1 MHFEF
6 NYMIILCM
14 ALEKFLKNKKNVAI
28 AVGFLAI
35 ILLCIWAFVS
45 AGMITKSF
53 KTKIIEQTYK
63 NKEANIESLLVTETK
78 DGEKLFELYAETGRY
93 SDTDNIVFLTDLIGN
108 FYEENK
114 VKASFKSN
122 EGTYDSNTKHIV
134 LTGDV
139 LIVYFDGTNIST
151 DMLVYKGKQEDIR
164 AIGNVRIE
172 KPNEAVIMGE
182 EAVLDGDYSDFH
194 IDGRTKTQFYM

>member
-35 ILLCIWAFVS
+35 VLLCIWAFVS

-172 KPNEAVIMGE
+172 KPNEAVIMGA

>member
-1 MHFEF
+1 
-6 NYMIILCM
+6 M
-14 ALEKFLKNKKNVAI
+14 ALEKYFKNKKNVAI

-35 ILLCIWAFVS
+35 VILCSWAFIS

-93 SDTDNIVFLTDLIGN
+93 SDTDNIVFLTNLIGN

-114 VKASFKSN
+114 VKASFKSK
-122 EGTYDSNTKHIV
+122 EGTYNSNTKHIV

-151 DMLVYKGKQEDIR
+151 DMLIYKGKQEDIK

-172 KPNEAVIMGE
+172 KPNEAVIMGS
-182 EAVLDGDYSDFH
+182 EAILDGDYSDFH
-194 IDGRTKTQFYM
+194 INGRTKTEFYM

>member
-1 MHFEF
+1 
-6 NYMIILCM
+6 M

-28 AVGFLAI
+28 ALGFLAI
-35 ILLCIWAFVS
+35 VILCIWAFVS
-45 AGMITKSF
+45 ANMITKSF

-93 SDTDNIVFLTDLIGN
+93 SDTDNVVFLTDLIGN
-108 FYEENK
+108 FYEEYK
-114 VKASFKSN
+114 VKAIFKSN
-122 EGTYDSNTKHIV
+122 EGTYDSKTKHII

-139 LIVYFDGTNIST
+139 LIVYYDGTNIST
-151 DMLVYKGKQEDIR
+151 DMLIYKGKQEDIR
-164 AIGNVRIE
+164 AVGNVRIE
-172 KPNEAVIMGE
+172 KPNEAVIMGS

-194 IDGRTKTQFYM
+194 INGRTKTQFYM

>member
-1 MHFEF
+1 
-6 NYMIILCM
+6 M

-35 ILLCIWAFVS
+35 VILCVWAFVS

-78 DGEKLFELYAETGRY
+78 DGEKLFELYADTGRY

-108 FYEENK
+108 FYEKNK

-122 EGTYDSNTKHIV
+122 EGTYDSSTKHIV

-172 KPNEAVIMGE
+172 KPNEAVIMGA

-194 IDGRTKTQFYM
+194 INGRTKTQFYM

>member
-1 MHFEF
+1 
-6 NYMIILCM
+6 M

-28 AVGFLAI
+28 ALGFLAI
-35 ILLCIWAFVS
+35 VILCIWAFVS
-45 AGMITKSF
+45 ANMITKSF

-93 SDTDNIVFLTDLIGN
+93 SDTDNVVFLTDLIGN

-122 EGTYDSNTKHIV
+122 EGTYDSKTKHII

-139 LIVYFDGTNIST
+139 LIVYYDGTNIST
-151 DMLVYKGKQEDIR
+151 DMLIYKGKQEDIR
-164 AIGNVRIE
+164 AVGNVRIE
-172 KPNEAVIMGE
+172 KPNEAVIMGS

-194 IDGRTKTQFYM
+194 INGRTKTQFYM

>member
-1 MHFEF
+1 
-6 NYMIILCM
+6 M
-14 ALEKFLKNKKNVAI
+14 ALEKYFKNKKNIAI
-28 AVGFLAI
+28 AGTFLVI
-35 ILLCIWAFVS
+35 VILCIWAFVS

-63 NKEANIESLLVTETK
+63 NREANIESLLVTETK
-78 DGEKLFELYAETGRY
+78 DGVKLFELYAETGRY

-108 FYEENK
+108 FYEDNK
-114 VKASFKSN
+114 VKASFKSK
-122 EGTYDSNTKHIV
+122 EGTYDSNTKHII

-139 LIVYFDGTNIST
+139 LIVYEDGTNIST
-151 DMLVYKGKQEDIR
+151 DMLIYKGKQEDIR

-172 KPNEAVIMGE
+172 KPNEAVIMGA

>member
-1 MHFEF
+1 MLK
-6 NYMIILCM
+6 IL
-14 ALEKFLKNKKNVAI
+14 
-28 AVGFLAI
+28 
-35 ILLCIWAFVS
+35 
-45 AGMITKSF
+45 

-93 SDTDNIVFLTDLIGN
+93 SDTDNIVFLTNLIGN

-114 VKASFKSN
+114 VKASFKSK
-122 EGTYDSNTKHIV
+122 EGTYNSNTKHIV

-151 DMLVYKGKQEDIR
+151 DMLIYKGKQEDIK

-172 KPNEAVIMGE
+172 KPNEAVIMGS
-182 EAVLDGDYSDFH
+182 EAILDGDYSDFH
-194 IDGRTKTQFYM
+194 INGRTKTEFYM

>member
-1 MHFEF
+1 
-6 NYMIILCM
+6 M
-14 ALEKFLKNKKNVAI
+14 ALEKFLKNKKNLAI
-28 AVGFLAI
+28 AIGFLAI
-35 ILLCIWAFVS
+35 IILCSWAFIS

-114 VKASFKSN
+114 VKASFKAN
-122 EGTYDSNTKHIV
+122 EGTYDSNTKHII

-139 LIVYFDGTNIST
+139 LIVYYDGTNIST
-151 DMLVYKGKQEDIR
+151 DMLIYKGKQEDIR

-172 KPNEAVIMGE
+172 KPNEAVIMGS

>member
-1 MHFEF
+1 
-6 NYMIILCM
+6 M

-35 ILLCIWAFVS
+35 VILCIWAFVS
-45 AGMITKSF
+45 ANMITKSF

-93 SDTDNIVFLTDLIGN
+93 SDTDNVVFLTDLIGN

-122 EGTYDSNTKHIV
+122 EGTYDSKTKHII

-139 LIVYFDGTNIST
+139 LIVYYDGTNIST
-151 DMLVYKGKQEDIR
+151 DMLIYKGKQEDIR
-164 AIGNVRIE
+164 AVGNVRIE
-172 KPNEAVIMGE
+172 KPNEAVIMGS

-194 IDGRTKTQFYM
+194 INGRTKTQFYM